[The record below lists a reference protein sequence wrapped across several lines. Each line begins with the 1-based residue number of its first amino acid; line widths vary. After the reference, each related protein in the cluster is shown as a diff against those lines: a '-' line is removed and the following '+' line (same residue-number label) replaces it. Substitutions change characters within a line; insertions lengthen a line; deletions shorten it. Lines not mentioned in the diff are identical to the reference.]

1 MLLTTQALQIRQC
14 IRGIGAIL
22 GKFAAWLNQLKRRNV
37 LRAAA
42 LYLGA
47 LWASAQG
54 VAQLAPVF
62 GIPDWAIRWFV
73 VAGVV
78 GFPF

>member
-1 MLLTTQALQIRQC
+1 M
-14 IRGIGAIL
+14 